1 MIHSLY
7 LKQYWLRTVAAD
19 LLAFIETSD
28 PNNELTTQSITSTLS
43 LLGRKKF
50 LILLHLGKST
60 TLPEPIVC
68 KLRLSDQNV
77 TVPQEHMCESSY
89 FDAKIGN
96 AYSSPLSTAFPR
108 FSIAFKVA
116 IDTYESVGQN
126 SGMEEISR

>member
-1 MIHSLY
+1 M
-7 LKQYWLRTVAAD
+7 
-19 LLAFIETSD
+19 
-28 PNNELTTQSITSTLS
+28 
-43 LLGRKKF
+43 
-50 LILLHLGKST
+50 
-60 TLPEPIVC
+60 PIVC

-77 TVPQEHMCESSY
+77 TVPLEHMCQSSY